1 SSGRVSLGSIATGVA
16 PLPLIMILSR
26 SPPAIWLQAMS
37 QPPAASADT
46 VSVEVSLKCL
56 ILRRRFHSLSAS
68 RLMATIPSDRSDV
81 RGRYLAGLSFGKE
94 GAIPEEA
101 SSDAEPRPNYREIP
115 PDRG

>member
-1 SSGRVSLGSIATGVA
+1 MPQFHAA
-16 PLPLIMILSR
+16 H
-26 SPPAIWLQAMS
+26 
-37 QPPAASADT
+37 PAARHLTPQTAL
-46 VSVEVSLKCL
+46 VGIYISLHPVAK
-56 ILRRRFHSLSAS
+56 RFFRDS